1 MTNFARSNKALL
13 AAACAMGLLL
23 GSNAMAAE
31 PAAKPATATHDMGK
45 HDSAQPA
52 TDTWI
57 TTKVKTDLVATKD
70 VSGTAIKVNTTN
82 GVVSLAGTVATQAEA
97 DKAVATAKGIEGV
110 KKVDA
115 TMLKVASK

>member
-1 MTNFARSNKALL
+1 MKNFRQSNKALL
-13 AAACAMGLLL
+13 AAACAVGLLL
-23 GSNAMAAE
+23 GGNAMAAE
-31 PAAKPATATHDMGK
+31 PAAKATDAAHDMAK

-82 GVVSLAGTVATQAEA
+82 GVVSLAGTVATKAEV

-115 TMLKVASK
+115 SMLKVATK